1 MPIYQDIL
9 ASIRS
14 IQRLRRMQGIKF
26 LLSAWDEPRLDGD
39 AYRVMDEGLEY
50 LQSIHNAVLKVAGA
64 RGPDAGLDPM
74 ELCRR
79 VLAELGLPAAMANP
93 LVARSF
99 QSSLK
104 MHDQQ
109 DLLSES

>member
-1 MPIYQDIL
+1 MP
-9 ASIRS
+9 
-14 IQRLRRMQGIKF
+14 GIKF
-26 LLSAWDEPRLDGD
+26 LLSAWDELRLDGD
-39 AYRVMDEGLEY
+39 AYRVMDEGLGY

-64 RGPDAGLDPM
+64 MGPDARLDAM

-104 MHDQQ
+104 LSDQQ
-109 DLLSES
+109 DLLSEN